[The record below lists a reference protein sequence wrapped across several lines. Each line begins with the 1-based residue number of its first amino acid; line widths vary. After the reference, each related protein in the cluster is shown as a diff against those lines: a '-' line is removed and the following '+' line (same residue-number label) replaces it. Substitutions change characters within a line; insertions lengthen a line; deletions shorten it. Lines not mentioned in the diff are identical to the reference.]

1 MKQSLKS
8 VLRFWQEIIFL
19 VVVGYLVVG
28 ITMNSAVAFKQAI
41 NIAFY
46 GFFVLLL
53 ICLIGQ
59 FYWKSLPL
67 ALWLAVILGFGS
79 MWMIM
84 AALSGLAKMNNSEA
98 GFINTIIALL
108 LFVGM
113 TVVAI
118 SMPFKYIKSA

>member
-1 MKQSLKS
+1 MLFRS
-8 VLRFWQEIIFL
+8 IIFL

-28 ITMNSAVAFKQAI
+28 ITMNSTVAFKQAI
-41 NIAFY
+41 NIVFY

-67 ALWLAVILGFGS
+67 ALWLAVILGLGS

-84 AALSGLAKMNNSEA
+84 AALSDLVKMSNSEA
-98 GFINTIIALL
+98 GYIETIIALL

-118 SMPFKYIKSA
+118 SMPIKYIKSETV